1 MKVESIGL
9 DLRLREPDGAPG
21 GALILNHGR
30 ATDENDL
37 CGLLEALDPARRL
50 LGVTTGAPFVGL
62 PPGGRHWYVVERIG
76 YPHAQTFTESYRLLG
91 SRLDELLAERGI
103 EWSQVALGGFS
114 QGTVM
119 SYALGLGEGRPSPAT
134 LLCLSGFMPT
144 VEGWEPELAGRDG
157 LRAFIHHGAN
167 DPIIGVEFGRTA
179 RDALE
184 AAEGIDVEYSESEA
198 GHWVPPE
205 ILPPMRATIAAALGV
220 ESGLDA

>member
-1 MKVESIGL
+1 LKLESVGF

-30 ATDENDL
+30 GTDENDL
-37 CGLLEALDPARRL
+37 FGLLEAIDPERRL

-62 PPGGRHWYVVERIG
+62 PPGGRHWYVVERVG
-76 YPHAQTFTESYRLLG
+76 FPHAQTFADAYRGLTA
-91 SRLDELLAERGI
+91 RLDELLAERGI

-119 SYALGLGEGRPSPAT
+119 SYAVALGADRPSPAA

-144 VEGWEPELAGRDG
+144 VAGWEPDLEDRRE

-167 DPIIGVEFGRTA
+167 DPVIGVEFGRAA
-179 RDALE
+179 RDRLE
-184 AAEGIDVEYSESEA
+184 AAGIDVDYWETAA
-198 GHWVPPE
+198 GHSVPPE
-205 ILPPMRATIAAALGV
+205 IITPMRATIAAALGA
-220 ESGLDA
+220 ESGLES